1 MSFVEIMLR
10 KLAGC
15 RQHHGYVVIGEEN
28 CQEIEC
34 EERLTCYGYK
44 RNCCKSFIFHLFA
57 ILFAG
62 IPYMLLHW
70 YCQYAAYTKYSK
82 CSLGEAQIL
91 LIKVIYLMFNYYI
104 CTHLS
109 I

>member
-1 MSFVEIMLR
+1 MLFIERMLR

-44 RNCCKSFIFHLFA
+44 TNCCKGFTFHLFA
-57 ILFAG
+57 MLFAG

-70 YCQYAAYTKYSK
+70 YCQYATYTKYSK
-82 CSLGEAQIL
+82 CSLEEAQIL
-91 LIKVIYLMFNYYI
+91 LIQVI
-104 CTHLS
+104 
-109 I
+109 